1 MRLADVFEAS
11 LKVLRIL
18 LRISPEWLSF
28 QANPVV
34 VGVLSPV
41 LKWSRTIEPAR
52 ANFALGGFFFFS
64 VRSLHATLVIGK
76 DFRPYLLT
84 N

>member
-41 LKWSRTIEPAR
+41 LKNGYEP
-52 ANFALGGFFFFS
+52 
-64 VRSLHATLVIGK
+64 
-76 DFRPYLLT
+76 
-84 N
+84 